1 VTLEPGEI
9 AAEMSLHWDDIAA
22 GRVDALVATI
32 DEAAEYHHNEMTKW
46 EPENLERLTEATGNV
61 VDASGRPM
69 FDAIYEMFETIELS
83 FEDDGSISKGFMWVM
98 HPDMVEKMK
107 RFEAEMTTEQRKK
120 LEELIDRKR
129 EATCVSCSPWTAS
142 TIRSPDS
149 ANTARSSSA
158 KSSSTRTC
166 IGSATSGDPKDFSS
180 GWPSRSANA
189 AAPSLRVIPER

>member
-1 VTLEPGEI
+1 MIFKLTEYARAEATFIGRALDALSRSRGGLLAEIRSEPTSRSGETQITTDSGDVVTFEPGEI

-22 GRVDALVATI
+22 GRVEALVATI
-32 DEAAEYHHNEMTKW
+32 DEAAEHHHNEMTKW
-46 EPENLERLTEATGNV
+46 VLENLERLTEATGNV

-98 HPDMVEKMK
+98 HPDMAEKMK

-129 EATCVSCSPWTAS
+129 EEFF
-142 TIRSPDS
+142 
-149 ANTARSSSA
+149 ARRRRRKLS
-158 KSSSTRTC
+158 
-166 IGSATSGDPKDFSS
+166 
-180 GWPSRSANA
+180 
-189 AAPSLRVIPER
+189 